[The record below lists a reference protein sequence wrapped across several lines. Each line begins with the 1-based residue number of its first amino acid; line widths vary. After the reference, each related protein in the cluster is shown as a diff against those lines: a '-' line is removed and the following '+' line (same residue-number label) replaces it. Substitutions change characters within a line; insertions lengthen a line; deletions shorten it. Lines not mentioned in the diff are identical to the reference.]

1 MSPMRIIIRTFF
13 RGLRL
18 LLAPVVIIAEK
29 LSTPQSVERTPEEQ
43 AEVDRACESLA
54 LYQFR
59 TCPFCVKVRKEIA
72 RLGLKKIEIRD
83 AQLDPEHRKALA
95 EGGGRIKVPC
105 LKITQEDGSEE
116 WLYESDAINAWLH
129 KRFGAASQGTSE

>member
-1 MSPMRIIIRTFF
+1 MRIIIRTFF

-18 LLAPVVIIAEK
+18 VLAPVVLIAEK
-29 LSTPQSVERTPEEQ
+29 LSTPKSIERTPEEQ
-43 AEVDRACESLA
+43 AEVDRACENLA

-72 RLGLKKIEIRD
+72 RLGLPIEVRD
-83 AQLDPEHRKALA
+83 AQLDPAHRQALA
-95 EGGGRIKVPC
+95 AGGGRIKVPC
-105 LKITQEDGSEE
+105 LKITRDDGSDE

-129 KRFGAASQGTSE
+129 KRFGAAS

>member
-1 MSPMRIIIRTFF
+1 MRIIIRTFF

-18 LLAPVVIIAEK
+18 VLAPVVLIAEK
-29 LSTPQSVERTPEEQ
+29 LSTPKSIERSPEAQ
-43 AEVDRACESLA
+43 AEVDSACENLA

-72 RLGLKKIEIRD
+72 RLGLPIEVRD
-83 AQLDPEHRKALA
+83 AQLDPDHRKALA

-105 LKITQEDGSEE
+105 LKIAHDDGREE

-129 KRFGAASQGTSE
+129 QRFGAA

>member
-1 MSPMRIIIRTFF
+1 MRILIRTFF

-18 LLAPVVIIAEK
+18 VLAPVVLIAEK
-29 LSTPQSVERTPEEQ
+29 LSTPKAIERSPEAQAEVERT
-43 AEVDRACESLA
+43 CESLA

-72 RLGLKKIEIRD
+72 RLGLPIEVRD
-83 AQLDPEHRKALA
+83 AQLDLEHRQALA
-95 EGGGRIKVPC
+95 EGGGRLKVPC
-105 LKITQEDGSEE
+105 LKITRDDGPTE

-129 KRFGAASQGTSE
+129 RRFGEASPQVSPQ

>member
-1 MSPMRIIIRTFF
+1 MRILIRYFF

-18 LLAPVVIIAEK
+18 VLAPVVLIAEK
-29 LSTPQSVERTPEEQ
+29 LSTPQSVERSAEEQ
-43 AEVDRACESLA
+43 ARVDEACQNLA

-72 RLGLKKIEIRD
+72 RLGLPIEVRD
-83 AQLDPEHRKALA
+83 AQLHPEHRQELA
-95 EGGGRIKVPC
+95 EGGGRVKVPC
-105 LKITQEDGSEE
+105 LKITEEDGSVE

-129 KRFGAASQGTSE
+129 RRFGKAKSQGSTG